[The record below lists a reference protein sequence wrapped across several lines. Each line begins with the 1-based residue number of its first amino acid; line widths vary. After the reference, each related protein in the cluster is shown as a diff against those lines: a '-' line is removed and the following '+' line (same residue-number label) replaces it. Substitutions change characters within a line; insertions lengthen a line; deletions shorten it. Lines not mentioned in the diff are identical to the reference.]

1 AVIVAVGAH
10 FWLSNQADSTESTV
24 RNFNG
29 KDLRAV
35 MGSASLVNG
44 EAQVTEYENGAA
56 ILSTG
61 RTYLKADDYQV
72 AEIHTNPENQ
82 KLRTLFWRRA
92 GDPQNLQTLPI
103 AAQETMVYLRN
114 APEW

>member
-1 AVIVAVGAH
+1 DGTAANRLLLHVAPAIVFLLGIGLARLQLHQDSAADRRSPWRPSFAAAIAAVIVAVGAH

-61 RTYLKADDYQV
+61 RT
-72 AEIHTNPENQ
+72 
-82 KLRTLFWRRA
+82 
-92 GDPQNLQTLPI
+92 
-103 AAQETMVYLRN
+103 
-114 APEW
+114 